1 MPWINVVTTREL
13 TPEQQD
19 AMQDGIAAAFVELAG
34 KTKPGV
40 FVSFTRPEVFFW
52 GGERRDDAAI
62 FDVQW
67 IGEFGLEVK
76 KEITRRISAGVAPA
90 AGLDPDRVRVLFTRK
105 ASEDWGRNRGDY
117 S

>member
-1 MPWINVVTTREL
+1 MPWIHVVTTRKL
-13 TPEQQD
+13 SAEQEETLQRD
-19 AMQDGIAAAFVELAG
+19 LATIFVDLAG
-34 KTKPGV
+34 KTRPGV
-40 FVSFTRPEVFFW
+40 YVSIGRPAVFFW

-76 KEITRRISAGVAPA
+76 KEITRRICADLAPE
-90 AGLDPDRVRVLFTRK
+90 AGLDPDRVRVLFTK
-105 ASEDWGRNRGDY
+105 KTSEDWGRNRGDF